1 MGLVCVNS
9 RTLSEVLLED
19 ERVKS
24 IIDTMISYYELYME
38 TWSDDAYS
46 GFIKAMNSFLE
57 EISHVVQYVP
67 GLACRVSEAIIM
79 SLWDAR
85 VESSHL
91 RRILLDLYKTSR
103 NLKNFEELRKS
114 LYEFA
119 SLIGDDNTIRKIL
132 ENNMRVEHLVSTAVL
147 VLVIASNP

>member
-91 RRILLDLYKTSR
+91 RKILLDLYKTSR